1 MDTFMLYGT
10 LTILAIGII
19 GSIGIQIA
27 IIRLEYREWRKRKAK
42 KLVKD
47 YFTQLETQGGK
58 S

>member
-1 MDTFMLYGT
+1 MDTFMLYGA

-19 GSIGIQIA
+19 GSIGMQIA
-27 IIRLEYREWRKRKAK
+27 IIRLEYREWRKRKAN